1 MKTLSKKYTL
11 HEDFIKKKK
20 YYDLITFKKNEKKFN
35 FIDAGCLMARQS
47 KECSYRAARHAIL
60 LRYGMGG

>member
-20 YYDLITFKKNEKKFN
+20 YYDLITFKKK
-35 FIDAGCLMARQS
+35 
-47 KECSYRAARHAIL
+47 
-60 LRYGMGG
+60 